1 MFDSC
6 SMIGGTGF
14 SNWGLCLQEVLGGDP
29 TMATLIILGIFA
41 FVAFK
46 LNMPHEV
53 SLTLGVGLIIAMA
66 IMFSSPVLYA
76 IMILAV
82 LAVIVYFVR
91 GLMKPAKR

>member
-6 SMIGGTGF
+6 SLIEGTGF
-14 SNWGLCLQEVLGGDP
+14 GNWGLCLQEVLGGDP
-29 TMATLIILGIFA
+29 TLATLILLGIFA
-41 FVAFK
+41 FTAFK
-46 LNMPHEV
+46 LNLPHEV
-53 SLTLGVGLIIAMA
+53 SLTLGVGIIIGMA

-82 LAVIVYFVR
+82 LAAIVYFVR

>member
-6 SMIGGTGF
+6 SLIEGTGF

>member
-6 SMIGGTGF
+6 NLIEGTGF
-14 SNWGLCLQEVLGGDP
+14 GNWGLCLQEVLGGDP
-29 TMATLIILGIFA
+29 TLATLILLGIFA

-66 IMFSSPVLYA
+66 IMFPSSVLNA
-76 IMILAV
+76 VMILAV
-82 LAVIVYFVR
+82 LATIVYFAR
-91 GLMKPAKR
+91 GMMKPAKR